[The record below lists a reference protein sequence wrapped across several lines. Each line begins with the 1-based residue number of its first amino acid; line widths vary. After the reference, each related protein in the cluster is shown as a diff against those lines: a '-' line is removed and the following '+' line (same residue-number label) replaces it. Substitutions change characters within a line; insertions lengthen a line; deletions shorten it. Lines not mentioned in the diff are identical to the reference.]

1 MPRLAAVLLSALIVL
16 TPARAEEKPKPGG
29 LAHVVLFKMKKDTPA
44 TAVDDVIKDCHEML
58 AKIPAVRSVKAGRP
72 TKEKAEKFV
81 KDDYDVA
88 LIVIVDDYKGLKA
101 YHVDPLHEKF
111 VKKHGKLFDLEA
123 LRVFDFTD
131 GK

>member
-1 MPRLAAVLLSALIVL
+1 MPRLAVLLLACLVL
-16 TPARAEEKPKPGG
+16 STSARAEEKGKAGG
-29 LAHVVLFKMKKDTPA
+29 LAHVVLFKMKKDTP
-44 TAVDDVIKDCHEML
+44 TSAVDEVIKDCHGIL
-58 AKIPAVRSVKAGRP
+58 AKIDAVRSVKAGRP

-88 LIVIVDDYKGLKA
+88 LIVLVDDYKGLKA
-101 YHVDPLHEKF
+101 YHADPLHKKF
-111 VKKHGKLFDLEA
+111 VEKHGKLFDMES